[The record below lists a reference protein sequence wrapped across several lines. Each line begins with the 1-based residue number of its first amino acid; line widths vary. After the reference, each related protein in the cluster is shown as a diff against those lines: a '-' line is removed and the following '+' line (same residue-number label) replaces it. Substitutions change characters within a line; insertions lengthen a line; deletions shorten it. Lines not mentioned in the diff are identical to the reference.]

1 MMTIQ
6 SQINKAL
13 VSVNNTEQS
22 KTTTK
27 PEYNMPK
34 FVIYDS
40 REGVRYDYDDIKQVK
55 EEYVYCDTDGDAG
68 FQHQQDQVL
77 PNTFGGGRRRKRL
90 RPYYKHD
97 SGYFII
103 LKLNSSKSKYELIK

>member
-40 REGVRYDYDDIKQVK
+40 LEGVRYDYDDIKQVK
-55 EEYVYCDTDGDAG
+55 EEYVYCDT
-68 FQHQQDQVL
+68 
-77 PNTFGGGRRRKRL
+77 TFGGGRRRKRL
-90 RPYYKHD
+90 RPYYKRD